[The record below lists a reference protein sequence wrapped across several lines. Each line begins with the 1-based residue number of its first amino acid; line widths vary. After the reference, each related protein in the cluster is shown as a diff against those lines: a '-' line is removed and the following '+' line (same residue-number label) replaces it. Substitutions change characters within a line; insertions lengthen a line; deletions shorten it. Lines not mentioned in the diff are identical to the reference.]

1 MANSDKNIII
11 TPNIGQA
18 GQPSFS
24 FIGAGNSS
32 VTLKA
37 LDDSLGTISFQ
48 NSGSGQ
54 IFGLDTNIRG
64 LSTNNGSI
72 FRINDNNGL
81 AKLSVNTNFNTT
93 VDICPGEGQVRVH
106 RHNYI
111 ESACYSITVASKNAI
126 VSNNSGY
133 VQFEIANDPA
143 YFCTNQDIM
152 QIVDTGNYGLRFTKP
167 GVVTFGMS
175 QDIIGSGASGYIY
188 TGVYVNGAG
197 KGFHLCSNTNGQW
210 DSLYAFQT
218 VRVNANDVLQVLIS
232 NSGVDITAID
242 TGSWSY
248 YSFLFNALPF

>member
-18 GQPSFS
+18 SQPSFS

-54 IFGLDTNIRG
+54 IFGLDTNITG
-64 LSTNNGSI
+64 LTRNSGSI
-72 FRINDNNGL
+72 FSVNDNSGL
-81 AKLSVNTNFNTT
+81 AKISVNTNFNTT

-111 ESACYSITVASKNAI
+111 ESACYTITSATRNAI

-133 VQFEIANDPA
+133 VQFELANDPA
-143 YFCTNQDIM
+143 YFCTNPDIM

-167 GVVTFGMS
+167 GMVTFGMS
-175 QDIIGSGASGYIY
+175 QDIIGSSTTGYIY
-188 TGVYVNGAG
+188 AGVYINGSG
-197 KGFHLCSNTNGQW
+197 KGFHLITNTNGQW
-210 DSLYAFQT
+210 DGLYAFQN
-218 VRVNANDVLQVLIS
+218 VRVNANDVLQVLITS
-232 NSGVDITAID
+232 SGVDITAID
-242 TGSWSY
+242 VGSWSY